1 MLEQTFYGNTIH
13 QWIISVLIILG
24 AFVLNKGFVLLNKH
38 VIHKITSKT
47 KNRLDDILF
56 QMLEAPV
63 LLGIALG
70 AIWIATSRL
79 ELDRSLDMFL
89 FRAYQ
94 ILIVINITWFAVRL
108 VNSLIE
114 EYLAPIA
121 NDPNNKRID
130 NNFLPIIRRSLLG
143 IIWAIGIVMAL
154 NNAGFNVGTLIAS
167 LGIGGLAFALAAQ
180 DTIKN
185 IFGGITIFSDR
196 PFRIGDRIKVDGFDG
211 IIEDIGIRST
221 RLRTMD
227 RCLVTIPNFKLVE
240 ASVENVSEEPMRRV
254 LSKIGLTYDTT
265 PEKMNQAL
273 EILKNMPK
281 TVAGIDSKDIFVYF
295 SDFADYSMI
304 ITFIY
309 FIKKKSDIP
318 ETISQVNLAVL
329 SAFNK
334 AGLQFAFPTQTLH
347 LKADEKLP
355 FVATEENQK

>member
-13 QWIISVLIILG
+13 EWIISMLIILG
-24 AFVLNKGFVLLNKH
+24 AFVLNKIIVLLNKH

-56 QMLEAPV
+56 TMLQAPA
-63 LLGIALG
+63 LLGVALA

-79 ELDRSLDMFL
+79 IFDKSLDMFL
-89 FRAYQ
+89 FKAYQ

-108 VNSLIE
+108 VNALIE
-114 EYLAPIA
+114 EYIAPIA

-143 IIWAIGIVMAL
+143 IIWAIGLVMAL
-154 NNAGFNVGTLIAS
+154 NNGGVNVGTLIAS

-211 IIEDIGIRST
+211 IVEDIGIRST
-221 RLRTMD
+221 RLRTLE
-227 RCLVTIPNFKLVE
+227 RCLVTIPNYKIVE
-240 ASVENVSEEPMRRV
+240 ASVENISEEPMRRI

-265 PEKMNQAL
+265 PEKMNQAID
-273 EILKNMPK
+273 ILKTMPLK
-281 TVAGIDSKDIFVYF
+281 IKEIDSEVYVFF
-295 SDFADYSMI
+295 SDFANFSMVV
-304 ITFIY
+304 TFIY
-309 FIKKKSDIP
+309 FIQKKSDIP
-318 ETISQVNLAVL
+318 ETISKVNLEIL
-329 SAFNK
+329 TAFNA
-334 AGLQFAFPTQTLH
+334 AGLNFAFPTQTLY
-347 LKADEKLP
+347 LKADDKLP
-355 FVATEENQK
+355 FNIVPTKE

>member
-13 QWIISVLIILG
+13 EWIISMLIILG
-24 AFVLNKGFVLLNKH
+24 AFVLNKIIVLLNKH

-56 QMLEAPV
+56 TMLQAPA
-63 LLGIALG
+63 LLGVALA

-79 ELDRSLDMFL
+79 IFDKSLDMFL
-89 FRAYQ
+89 FKAYQ

-108 VNSLIE
+108 VNALIE
-114 EYLAPIA
+114 EYIAPIA

-143 IIWAIGIVMAL
+143 IIWAIGLVMAL
-154 NNAGFNVGTLIAS
+154 NNGGVNVGTLIAS

-211 IIEDIGIRST
+211 IVEDIGIRST
-221 RLRTMD
+221 RLRTLE
-227 RCLVTIPNFKLVE
+227 RCLVTIPNYKIVE
-240 ASVENVSEEPMRRV
+240 ASVENISEEPMRRI

-265 PEKMNQAL
+265 PEKMNQAID
-273 EILKNMPK
+273 ILKTMPLK
-281 TVAGIDSKDIFVYF
+281 IKEIDSEVYVFF
-295 SDFADYSMI
+295 SDFANFSMVV
-304 ITFIY
+304 TFIY
-309 FIKKKSDIP
+309 FIQKKSDIP
-318 ETISQVNLAVL
+318 ETISKVNLEIL
-329 SAFNK
+329 TAFNA
-334 AGLQFAFPTQTLH
+334 AGLNFAFPTQTLY
-347 LKADEKLP
+347 LKADDKLP
-355 FVATEENQK
+355 FNIVPEKE